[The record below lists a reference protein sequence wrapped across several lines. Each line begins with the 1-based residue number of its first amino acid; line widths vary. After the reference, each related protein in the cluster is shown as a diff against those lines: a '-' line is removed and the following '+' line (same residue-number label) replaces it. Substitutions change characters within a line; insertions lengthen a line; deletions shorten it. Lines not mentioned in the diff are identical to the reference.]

1 MSLTELFD
9 LPLYLSKLIFPTLDA
24 ISSSLLTALSL
35 NTRFEFEI
43 IEYTKI
49 LHYGLGIFRDVGK
62 RCLRQS
68 YLVLLYQGFY
78 LSNRILLSNSGY
90 FVRIP
95 SEI

>member
-9 LPLYLSKLIFPTLDA
+9 LLLYLSKLIFPTLYA
-24 ISSSLLTALSL
+24 ISSTLLTALSL
-35 NTRFEFEI
+35 NTRNTRFEFEI

-78 LSNRILLSNSGY
+78 
-90 FVRIP
+90 
-95 SEI
+95 